1 MTKYVILILLPC
13 RLLGVPETEKKGSGK
28 MAKRRR
34 KLKTKKLITTILL
47 LALLCFIGWGVHY
60 IYQTLQMFNNSRT
73 ELPSDLSE
81 LGITS
86 QPAESGLIDDTSDA
100 SITNIALF
108 GVDRRTENEAARS
121 DVIMIATVDKRHNK
135 IKLASVMRDS
145 YVPID
150 GHGKTKLNSAYFYGG
165 PTLAIKTL
173 NQLFGLNIT
182 DYVTVNFSE
191 MAAIVD
197 AVGGVEIDISEAER
211 KDANHNMI
219 EQAAMDGSKVDTIE
233 KAGLQTLSGM
243 QAVGYARI
251 RYVGN
256 ADFERTQ
263 RQRSVMQAI
272 FKKGKSMNPLQY
284 PDMIQKMLPVVETS
298 LELGEI
304 MDMAG
309 ILLRDVSM
317 EDVRFPCN
325 EDLIDGGSLKV
336 DGVDYLYYDLEATRQ
351 KLHDFI
357 YNDLMPAQ
365 P

>member
-1 MTKYVILILLPC
+1 MARRRRRLKIKKVFGTIVLLFLIGFIIWGVQYVI
-13 RLLGVPETEKKGSGK
+13 
-28 MAKRRR
+28 
-34 KLKTKKLITTILL
+34 
-47 LALLCFIGWGVHY
+47 
-60 IYQTLQMFNNSRT
+60 QTLSMFNDSRR

-86 QPAESGLIDDTSDA
+86 QEEESSGSELTDDTSDA

-108 GVDRRTENEAARS
+108 GVDRRTEDEQARS

-135 IKLASVMRDS
+135 IKLSSIMRDS
-145 YVPID
+145 YVPVEGYGNI
-150 GHGKTKLNSAYFYGG
+150 KINSAYFYGG

-173 NQLFGLNIT
+173 NQVFDLKIT

-211 KDANHNMI
+211 VDANHNMI
-219 EQAAMDGSKVDTIE
+219 EQAAMDGSEVDTIE

-263 RQRSVMQAI
+263 RQRNVMHAI
-272 FKKGKSMNPLQY
+272 FDKGMSMNPLQY
-284 PDMIQKMLPVVETS
+284 PELIRKMLPVVETS
-298 LELGEI
+298 LTLSEI

-309 ILLRDVSM
+309 IILRDVTM

-325 EDLIDGGSLKV
+325 EDLIDGGSLYV
-336 DGVDYLYYDLEATRQ
+336 DGIDYLYYDLEATKE

-357 YNDLMPAQ
+357 YQDIMPVQ

>member
-1 MTKYVILILLPC
+1 
-13 RLLGVPETEKKGSGK
+13 

-34 KLKTKKLITTILL
+34 KLKTKKLIGTLL
-47 LALLCFIGWGVHY
+47 VLVLLGFIGWGAYYVADT
-60 IYQTLQMFNNSRT
+60 IRLFNKSKT
-73 ELPSDLSE
+73 ELPSDPSDI
-81 LGITS
+81 GIVS
-86 QPAESGLIDDTSDA
+86 QPEESGLTDNSTDH
-100 SITNIALF
+100 SIVNIALF
-108 GVDRRTENEAARS
+108 GVDRRDETEAARS

-135 IKLASVMRDS
+135 IKLSSVMRDS
-145 YVPID
+145 YVPVE
-150 GHGKTKLNSAYFYGG
+150 GYGKTKINAAYFYGG

-173 NQLFGLNIT
+173 NQVFGLDIS
-182 DYVTVNFSE
+182 DYVTVNFRE

-263 RQRSVMQAI
+263 RQRNVMQAI
-272 FKKGKSMNPLQY
+272 FKKGKAVSPLQY
-284 PDMIQKMLPVVETS
+284 PEMIRKMLPVVETS
-298 LELGEI
+298 LDLSEI

-357 YNDLMPAQ
+357 YNDVMPDQ

>member
-1 MTKYVILILLPC
+1 
-13 RLLGVPETEKKGSGK
+13 
-28 MAKRRR
+28 MARRRR
-34 KLKTKKLITTILL
+34 KLKTKKLIGTLL
-47 LALLCFIGWGVHY
+47 VLILLCFIGWGAHY
-60 IYQTLQMFNNSRT
+60 VLSTIRLFNQSRT
-73 ELPSDLSE
+73 VLPSDPSE
-81 LGITS
+81 LGISSPEVDSALT
-86 QPAESGLIDDTSDA
+86 DDANDA

-108 GVDRRTENEAARS
+108 GVDRRDETEAARS

-135 IKLASVMRDS
+135 IKLSSIMRDS
-145 YVPID
+145 YVPIE
-150 GHGKTKLNSAYFYGG
+150 GCGKTKINAAYFYGG

-173 NQLFGLNIT
+173 NQVFGLNIT
-182 DYVTVNFSE
+182 DYVTVNFRE

-219 EQAAMDGSKVDTIE
+219 EQAAMDGSKVDTIQT
-233 KAGLQTLSGM
+233 AGLQTLSGM

-263 RQRSVMQAI
+263 RQRNVMQAI
-272 FKKGKSMNPLQY
+272 FKKGKSISPLQY
-284 PDMIQKMLPVVETS
+284 PEMIRKMLPVVETS
-298 LELGEI
+298 LELSEI

-325 EDLIDGGSLKV
+325 ADLINGGSLKV
-336 DGVDYLYYDLEATRQ
+336 DGVDYLNYDLEATRQ

-357 YNDLMPAQ
+357 YNDAMPVQ

>member
-1 MTKYVILILLPC
+1 
-13 RLLGVPETEKKGSGK
+13 
-28 MAKRRR
+28 MARRRR
-34 KLKTKKLITTILL
+34 KLKTKKLIGTLLVLVLLGFIAWGGWYVYSTIQL
-47 LALLCFIGWGVHY
+47 
-60 IYQTLQMFNNSRT
+60 FNKSRT
-73 ELPSDLSE
+73 ELPSDPSE
-81 LGITS
+81 LGISS
-86 QPAESGLIDDTSDA
+86 QTEESGLVDDASDA

-108 GVDRRTENEAARS
+108 GVDRRDETEAARS

-145 YVPID
+145 YVPVE
-150 GHGKTKLNSAYFYGG
+150 GCGKTKINAAYFYGG

-173 NQLFGLNIT
+173 NQVFGLNIT
-182 DYVTVNFSE
+182 DYVTVNFRE

-211 KDANHNMI
+211 KDANQNMI
-219 EQAAMDGSKVDTIE
+219 EQAAMDGSKVDTIQQ
-233 KAGLQTLSGM
+233 AGLQTLSGM

-263 RQRSVMQAI
+263 RQRNVMQAI
-272 FKKGKSMNPLQY
+272 FKKGKSMSPLQY
-284 PDMIQKMLPVVETS
+284 PEMIQKMLPVVETS
-298 LELGEI
+298 LELSEI

-325 EDLIDGGSLKV
+325 EDLIDGGSLMV
-336 DGVDYLYYDLEATRQ
+336 NGVDYLNYDLEATRQ
-351 KLHDFI
+351 KMHDFI
-357 YNDLMPAQ
+357 YNDVMPVQ